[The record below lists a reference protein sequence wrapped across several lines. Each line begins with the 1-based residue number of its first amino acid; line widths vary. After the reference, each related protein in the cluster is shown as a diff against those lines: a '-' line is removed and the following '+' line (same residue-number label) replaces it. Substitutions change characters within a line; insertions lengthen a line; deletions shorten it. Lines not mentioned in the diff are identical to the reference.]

1 MNKLTM
7 YGLTKPFT
15 QEARLYEDLTL
26 ARVISQYQGM
36 YKVITETG
44 ERMAEVSGKFSYAVT
59 DRAEYPAVGD
69 FVMVDHEN
77 QASDIVRIHHVL
89 TRKSLL
95 LRRAV
100 GVSHQAQVIAS
111 NLDYLFITM
120 SLNENYNL
128 NRLEWYLAIGWD
140 SGATPVIVLTK
151 ADLSDR
157 VEATVREVETLS
169 FYSDVI
175 VTSSKEDSR
184 EKFRPYLTEGKT
196 AAFIGSSGVGKT
208 TLINTLVFGR
218 QLETKAVGKEAK
230 GRHTTTGRDSYPPI
244 FGGVVIDTPGMR
256 ELGMEQVD
264 LSTSFQDIDSLSEAC
279 KFNDCSHT
287 NEPGCAVQQAI
298 GLGQLDERRLDSY
311 LKLKHEADYAGLSSK
326 AIEQKKTERM
336 FKDVGGMKN
345 ARKFAKQKQKRKR

>member
-1 MNKLTM
+1 MNRLTM
-7 YGLTKPFT
+7 YGLTEQFT
-15 QEARLYEDLTL
+15 QEAGLYEDLAL

-36 YKVITETG
+36 YKVVTAMG
-44 ERMAEVSGKFSYAVT
+44 ERMAEVSGKFRYAVT

-69 FVMVDHEN
+69 FVMVDYES
-77 QASDIVRIHHVL
+77 QASDIVRIHHIL

-128 NRLEWYLAIGWD
+128 NRLERYLTVGWD

-151 ADLSDR
+151 ADLSNR
-157 VEATVREVETLS
+157 VEEAVGEVEAIS

-175 VTSSKEDSR
+175 VTSSEEDNR
-184 EKFRPYLTEGKT
+184 EKFRPFLTIGKT
-196 AAFIGSSGVGKT
+196 GAFIGSSGVGKT
-208 TLINTLVFGR
+208 TLINTLLR
-218 QLETKAVGKEAK
+218 DRRLETKAVGKEAK
-230 GRHTTTGRDSYPPI
+230 GRHTTTSRDSYSTI

-256 ELGMEQVD
+256 EIGIDQVT
-264 LSTSFQDIDSLSEAC
+264 LVTSFQDIDTLSEMC
-279 KFNDCSHT
+279 KFKDCSHT

-298 GLGQLDERRLDSY
+298 QSGELDERRLDSY
-311 LKLKHEADYAGLSSK
+311 VKLKHEADYAGLTSK

-336 FKDVGGMKN
+336 FKDVGGMKQ
-345 ARKFAKQKQKRKR
+345 ARKFAKQKRKQ

>member
-7 YGLTKPFT
+7 YGLTEQFT
-15 QEARLYEDLTL
+15 QEARLYEDLAL

-36 YKVITETG
+36 YKVATAMG
-44 ERMAEVSGKFSYAVT
+44 ERMAEVSGKFRYAVT

-69 FVMVDHEN
+69 FVMVDHES
-77 QASDIVRIHHVL
+77 QASDIVRIHHIL

-111 NLDYLFITM
+111 NLDYLFIAM

-128 NRLEWYLAIGWD
+128 NRLERYLTVGWD

-151 ADLSDR
+151 ADLSNR
-157 VEATVREVETLS
+157 VEEALGEVEAMS

-175 VTSSKEDSR
+175 VTSSKEDNR
-184 EKFRPYLTEGKT
+184 EKFHPYLTTGKT

-208 TLINTLVFGR
+208 TLINTLLR
-218 QLETKAVGKEAK
+218 DRRLETKAVGKEAK
-230 GRHTTTGRDSYPPI
+230 GRHTTTSRDSYPTI

-256 ELGMEQVD
+256 ELGIDQAD
-264 LSTSFQDIDSLSEAC
+264 LATSFQDIDMLSKMC
-279 KFNDCSHT
+279 KFKDCSHT

-298 GLGQLDERRLDSY
+298 QSGELDERRLDSY
-311 LKLKHEADYAGLSSK
+311 VKLKHEADYAGLTSK

-336 FKDVGGMKN
+336 FKDVGGMKQ
-345 ARKFAKQKQKRKR
+345 ARKFAKQKRKQ